1 MTRVMK
7 GGAALVGLAW
17 CLAGAAGCATAQART
32 SAGGPALVVPEP
44 PARVVEAVPEPEPE
58 EPGPT
63 PVIVSPKPPGA
74 RPPRP
79 PARPERPAAEPQATA
94 PPAEAS
100 GRPAVEPAGPPRT
113 LQATDRPAE
122 AEAHI
127 RGLLTAA
134 SRDLAAIDSRGLSA
148 GARSQYDSAR
158 RFIEQ
163 AEDALKQ
170 QNLVFAGQLADKA
183 ASLAAALRA
192 R

>member
-58 EPGPT
+58 PEDAGPT
-63 PVIVSPKPPGA
+63 PVIVSPRPPGA
-74 RPPRP
+74 RTPRP
-79 PARPERPAAEPQATA
+79 PARPERPAAV
-94 PPAEAS
+94 PPAQPAETS
-100 GRPAVEPAGPPRT
+100 GRPAAEPAGPPHT

-127 RGLLTAA
+127 RGILATA
-134 SRDLAAIDSRGLSA
+134 SRDLAAIDPRGLSA